1 MKWSREL
8 KIAHRSLQTVVR
20 AASAMGTARV
30 HAGADDVVGIA
41 DFGSNP
47 GRLAMFVRTPAGP
60 VPTNAPLIV
69 LLHGC
74 GQSAVS
80 FAKATGWGQLA
91 DELHI
96 PLILPE
102 QSGDNNQGRCFNWFR
117 PTHVARGL
125 GEALSIRQMV
135 AEAVRRFGSDATRV
149 FVAGLSAGG
158 AMTAAL
164 LAAYPEVFAA
174 GAVVAGLPVGAASS
188 ASQALIRMAEAGP
201 ARSPSAWAEQV
212 RHAAPIGY
220 AGPWP
225 RVSIWAGEA
234 DRVVDPA
241 NGRLLAS
248 QWSSVHGLATPNLA
262 TAEFSGAVRE
272 RWGETEWPAVEL
284 WLLPGVAHAWPADAT
299 RQIAGFWG
307 LGGRRDR
314 QGHRAKTRGA
324 QSNVEMAFR
333 SGGTAQ

>member
-20 AASAMGTARV
+20 AASAMGKTQV
-30 HAGADDVVGIA
+30 GAGAVNIA
-41 DFGSNP
+41 EIGDFGTNP
-47 GRLAMFVRTPAGP
+47 GRLAMFVHTPAGL

-80 FAKATGWGQLA
+80 FAQATGWGQLA
-91 DELHI
+91 NKLRI

-135 AEAVRRFGSDATRV
+135 AEAVRRFGSDPTRV
-149 FVAGLSAGG
+149 FIAGLSAGG

-164 LAAYPEVFAA
+164 LATYPDVFAA
-174 GAVVAGLPVGAASS
+174 GAVVAGLPVGAATS

-201 ARSPSAWAEQV
+201 TRSPAGWAEQV
-212 RHAAPIGY
+212 RQAAPIGY

-225 RVSIWAGEA
+225 RVSIWAGED

-241 NGRLLAS
+241 NARLLAS
-248 QWSSVHGLATPNLA
+248 QWSSVHGLETTKPV
-262 TAEFSGAVRE
+262 TAEFSNMPRV
-272 RWGETEWPAVEL
+272 RWGQTEPPAVEL
-284 WLLPGVAHAWPADAT
+284 WLLHGVPHAWPADAT
-299 RQIAGFWG
+299 RHIAGFWG
-307 LGGRRDR
+307 LP
-314 QGHRAKTRGA
+314 
-324 QSNVEMAFR
+324 
-333 SGGTAQ
+333 